1 MRVVSINLT
10 TPYKENLRGTTALPY
25 HLLKGRGDRIDVVIY
40 TFNANGL
47 TDEQIAEVERE
58 LSVEIRL
65 LQLPRWYR
73 WLFKFHLL
81 FLRVFL
87 KYPFVNYIRLP
98 QSVLDEIKSLQPDM
112 IWVYGE
118 EMSRIPKQFPDFRR
132 IQIGPD
138 VESLYYY
145 RMMSRRFVMNNKVD
159 YWKCAMMYRKYAR
172 MERELCSDDNYTYY
186 AVGEADI
193 EHLRQIAPN
202 VHSKFLRHPHYAV
215 AERRAIRFHQPKI
228 RLLIAGQYNLYM
240 QQTADEVLEWINLLS
255 PQAPLKGG
263 VQSGYHNS
271 SSPFRGL
278 GGQPGLEGLK
288 QLQKHYSI
296 TFLGKGWERH
306 VEVLRNLGFEV
317 EHIEF
322 APDYID
328 EIIKHDIQ
336 VTPITVGTGTK
347 GKVLD
352 ALANGLL
359 VLGTPYAMENIAVE
373 HGTSCVVWETPE
385 QLVDTLMDIPTR
397 VEHYEQLA
405 QAGREAVLEQHDPVR
420 IAKQLFEVLP
430 HADLADVL
438 I

>member
-1 MRVVSINLT
+1 MGVTQPFIERICTMRTALISLV
-10 TPYKENLRGTTALPY
+10 TPYKENVRGTSALAF
-25 HLLKGRGDRIDVVIY
+25 HLLGGWMSGFQSPQSSQGAVNSSIIY
-40 TFNANGL
+40 TYNANGL
-47 TDEQIAEVERE
+47 TAEQMAEVEQE
-58 LSVEIRL
+58 LGVEIRL
-65 LQLPRWYR
+65 LSLPRWYR

-81 FLRVFL
+81 FLRVFF
-87 KYPFVNYIRLP
+87 KYPFVNFIRLP
-98 QSVLDEIKSLQPDM
+98 QSVVDEIKSLQPDM

-145 RMMSRRFVMNNKVD
+145 RMMSRRFVINNVVD
-159 YWKCAMMYRKYAR
+159 YWKCAIMYRKYAR

-215 AERRAIRFHQPKI
+215 AERGAIRFHLPKI
-228 RLLIAGQYNLYM
+228 RLLVAGQYNLYM
-240 QQTADEVLEWINLLS
+240 QQTADEVLEYI
-255 PQAPLKGG
+255 QCTM
-263 VQSGYHNS
+263 HNAQYTI
-271 SSPFRGL
+271 RD
-278 GGQPGLEGLK
+278 
-288 QLQKHYSI
+288 HYSI

-306 VEVLRNLGFEV
+306 MEVLRNLGFEV
-317 EHIEF
+317 EQIKF

-373 HGTSCVVWETPE
+373 HGTSCVIWETPE
-385 QLVDTLMDIPTR
+385 QLVETLMDIPTR

>member
-1 MRVVSINLT
+1 MSFIIIAFIIPFV
-10 TPYKENLRGTTALPY
+10 ENRGGTSALPY
-25 HLLKGRGDRIDVVIY
+25 HLMKGWLPSPLPLPQKEARNCIIY
-40 TFNANGL
+40 SYNANKL
-47 TDEQIAEVERE
+47 TDKQIAEVERE
-58 LSVEIRL
+58 LGTEIRL
-65 LQLPRWYR
+65 LELPRWYR

-81 FLRVFL
+81 FLRVFF
-87 KYPFVNYIRLP
+87 KYPFVNYIKLP
-98 QSVLDEIKSLQPDM
+98 QSVVDEIKSLQPDM

-145 RMMSRRFVMNNKVD
+145 RMMGRRFVMNNVIN

-172 MERELCSDDNYTYY
+172 MEREFCSDDNYTYY

-240 QQTADEVLEWINLLS
+240 QQTTDEVLEYI
-255 PQAPLKGG
+255 QCTM
-263 VQSGYHNS
+263 HNAQYKI
-271 SSPFRGL
+271 RD
-278 GGQPGLEGLK
+278 
-288 QLQKHYSI
+288 HYSI

-306 VEVLRNLGFEV
+306 VESLKRLGFEV
-317 EHIEF
+317 DHIKF
-322 APDYID
+322 APNYLE

-336 VTPITVGTGTK
+336 VTPITIGTGTK

-385 QLVDTLMDIPTR
+385 QLVETLMDIPTR
-397 VEHYEQLA
+397 VEHYEQMA
-405 QAGREAVLEQHDPVR
+405 QAGREAVLEQHNPVR
-420 IAKQLFEVLP
+420 ISKQLFSCK
-430 HADLADVL
+430 
-438 I
+438 

>member
-1 MRVVSINLT
+1 MRIIIINLT
-10 TPYKENLRGTTALPY
+10 TPYSENIRGTTALPF
-25 HLLKGRGDRIDVVIY
+25 HLLKGRCDGVDVVIY
-40 TFNANGL
+40 TFNANRL
-47 TDEQIAEVERE
+47 TIEQMAEVERE

-65 LQLPRWYR
+65 LSLPRWYR

-98 QSVLDEIKSLQPDM
+98 QSVVDEIKSLQPDM

-145 RMMSRRFVMNNKVD
+145 RMMGRRFVINNVVD
-159 YWKCAMMYRKYAR
+159 YWKCAIMYRKYAR

-202 VHSKFLRHPHYAV
+202 VHSKYLRHPHYAV
-215 AERRAIRFHQPKI
+215 AERGAIRFHLPKI
-228 RLLIAGQYNLYM
+228 RLLVAGQYNLYM
-240 QQTADEVLEWINLLS
+240 QQTADEVLEYI
-255 PQAPLKGG
+255 QFTM
-263 VQSGYHNS
+263 HNAQCTI
-271 SSPFRGL
+271 RD
-278 GGQPGLEGLK
+278 
-288 QLQKHYSI
+288 HYSI

-306 VEVLRNLGFEV
+306 VEMLRNLGFEV
-317 EHIEF
+317 EHIKF
-322 APDYID
+322 APDYIG

-336 VTPITVGTGTK
+336 VTPITIGTGTK

-373 HGTSCVVWETPE
+373 HGTSCVIWETPE
-385 QLVDTLMDIPTR
+385 QLVETLMDIPTR
-397 VEHYEQLA
+397 VEQYEQMA
-405 QAGREAVLEQHDPVR
+405 QGGRKAVLEQHDPVR

>member
-10 TPYKENLRGTTALPY
+10 TPYKENFRGTTALPF
-25 HLLKGRGDRIDVVIY
+25 HLLKGRSDGVDVVIY
-40 TFNANGL
+40 TFNANRL
-47 TDEQIAEVERE
+47 TIAQMAEVERE
-58 LSVEIRL
+58 LGVEIRL

-73 WLFKFHLL
+73 WMFKLHLL
-81 FLRVFL
+81 WLRVL
-87 KYPFVNYIRLP
+87 LRYPFVNYITLP
-98 QSVLDEIKSLQPDM
+98 QRVVEEIKAQVPDM
-112 IWVYGE
+112 IWVNGE
-118 EMSRIPKQFPDFRR
+118 ELSRIVEQFPDFRR

-145 RMMSRRFVMNNKVD
+145 RMMSRRFVINNVVD
-159 YWKCAMMYRKYAR
+159 YWKCAMMYRKYTR

-202 VHSKFLRHPHYAV
+202 VHSKYLRHPHYAV
-215 AERRAIRFHQPKI
+215 AERGAIRFHLPKI
-228 RLLIAGQYNLYM
+228 RLLVAGQYNLYM
-240 QQTADEVLEWINLLS
+240 QQTADEVLEYI
-255 PQAPLKGG
+255 QFTM
-263 VQSGYHNS
+263 HNAQCTI
-271 SSPFRGL
+271 RD
-278 GGQPGLEGLK
+278 
-288 QLQKHYSI
+288 HYSI

-306 VEVLRNLGFEV
+306 VEMLRNLGFEV
-317 EHIEF
+317 EHIKF
-322 APDYID
+322 APDYIG

-336 VTPITVGTGTK
+336 VTPITIGTGTK

-373 HGTSCVVWETPE
+373 HGTSCVIWETPK
-385 QLVDTLMDIPTR
+385 QLVETLMDIPTR
-397 VEHYEQLA
+397 VEQYEQMA
-405 QAGREAVLEQHDPVR
+405 QVGRKAVLEQHDPVR

>member
-1 MRVVSINLT
+1 MRIIIINLT
-10 TPYKENLRGTTALPY
+10 TPYSENIRGTTALPF

-65 LQLPRWYR
+65 LSLPRWYR

-98 QSVLDEIKSLQPDM
+98 QSVVDEIKSLQPDI

-118 EMSRIPKQFPDFRR
+118 EMSRIVKQFPNFRR

-145 RMMSRRFVMNNKVD
+145 RMMSRRFVMNNIVD

-172 MERELCSDDNYTYY
+172 MEREFCCDDNYTYY

-193 EHLRQIAPN
+193 EHLQQMAPN
-202 VHSKFLRHPHYAV
+202 VHCKFLRHPHNV
-215 AERRAIRFHQPKI
+215 VIERKAIRFHQPKI

-240 QQTADEVLEWINLLS
+240 QQTADEVLEYI
-255 PQAPLKGG
+255 QCTM
-263 VQSGYHNS
+263 HNAQYTI
-271 SSPFRGL
+271 RD
-278 GGQPGLEGLK
+278 
-288 QLQKHYSI
+288 HYSI

-306 VEVLRNLGFEV
+306 MEVLRNLGFEV
-317 EHIEF
+317 EQIKF

-385 QLVDTLMDIPTR
+385 QLVETLMDIPTR
-397 VEHYEQLA
+397 VEHYEQMA
-405 QAGREAVLEQHDPVR
+405 QAGREAVLERHDPVR

>member
-1 MRVVSINLT
+1 MVVVSINLT

-25 HLLKGRGDRIDVVIY
+25 HLLKGRCDGVDVVIY
-40 TFNANGL
+40 TFNANRL
-47 TDEQIAEVERE
+47 TIEQMAEVERE
-58 LSVEIRL
+58 LGVEIRL

-81 FLRVFL
+81 FLRVFF
-87 KYPFVNYIRLP
+87 KYPFVNYIKLP
-98 QSVLDEIKSLQPDM
+98 QSVVDEIKSLQPDM

-145 RMMSRRFVMNNKVD
+145 RMMGRRFVMNNVIN

-172 MERELCSDDNYTYY
+172 MEREFCSDDNYTYY

-240 QQTADEVLEWINLLS
+240 QQTADEVLEYIQFTIYNA
-255 PQAPLKGG
+255 QCTI
-263 VQSGYHNS
+263 
-271 SSPFRGL
+271 RD
-278 GGQPGLEGLK
+278 
-288 QLQKHYSI
+288 HYSI

-306 VEVLRNLGFEV
+306 VESLRNLGFEV
-317 EHIEF
+317 EHIKF

-373 HGTSCVVWETPE
+373 HGTSCVIWETHE
-385 QLVDTLMDIPTR
+385 QLVETLMDIPTR
-397 VEHYEQLA
+397 VEHYEQMA
-405 QAGREAVLEQHDPVR
+405 QAGREAVLEQHDPSK
-420 IAKQLFEVLP
+420 IAQQLFSYT
-430 HADLADVL
+430 
-438 I
+438 

>member
-1 MRVVSINLT
+1 MVVVSINLT
-10 TPYKENLRGTTALPY
+10 TPYKENLRGTTALPF

-65 LQLPRWYR
+65 LSLPRWYR

-98 QSVLDEIKSLQPDM
+98 QSVVDEIKSLQPDM

-145 RMMSRRFVMNNKVD
+145 RMMSRRFVINNVVD
-159 YWKCAMMYRKYAR
+159 YQKCAIMYRKYAR

-202 VHSKFLRHPHYAV
+202 VHSKYLRHPHYAV
-215 AERRAIRFHQPKI
+215 AKRGAIRFHLPKI
-228 RLLIAGQYNLYM
+228 RLLVAGQYNLYM
-240 QQTADEVLEWINLLS
+240 QQTADEVLEYI
-255 PQAPLKGG
+255 QFTM
-263 VQSGYHNS
+263 HNAQCTI
-271 SSPFRGL
+271 RD
-278 GGQPGLEGLK
+278 
-288 QLQKHYSI
+288 HYSI

-317 EHIEF
+317 EHIKF

>member
-1 MRVVSINLT
+1 MVVVSINLT

-98 QSVLDEIKSLQPDM
+98 QSVVDEIKSLQPDM

-145 RMMSRRFVMNNKVD
+145 RMMGRRFVMNNVVD

-172 MERELCSDDNYTYY
+172 MERLFCTDDNYAYY
-186 AVGEADI
+186 AVGWADI
-193 EHLRQIAPN
+193 EHLKQLAPN
-202 VHSKFLRHPHYAV
+202 VHCEFLRHPHYAV
-215 AERRAIRFHQPKI
+215 AERQEIRFHQPKI

-240 QQTADEVLEWINLLS
+240 QQTADEVLEYIQCAMYNT
-255 PQAPLKGG
+255 Q
-263 VQSGYHNS
+263 YTI
-271 SSPFRGL
+271 RD
-278 GGQPGLEGLK
+278 
-288 QLQKHYSI
+288 HYSI

-306 VEVLRNLGFEV
+306 AESLKGMGFEV
-317 EHIEF
+317 DHIKF
-322 APDYID
+322 APNYLE
-328 EIIKHDIQ
+328 EIIKYDIQ
-336 VTPITVGTGTK
+336 VTPITIGTGTK

-385 QLVDTLMDIPTR
+385 QLIDTLMDIPTR
-397 VEHYEQLA
+397 VEHYEQMA
-405 QAGREAVLEQHDPVR
+405 QAGRESVLEKHNPVR
-420 IAKQLFEVLP
+420 ISEQLFSCK
-430 HADLADVL
+430 
-438 I
+438 